1 MVFDTDLDCFH
12 YYSTGT
18 TEWVN
23 LCTVNG
29 GGGGAD
35 GADGIDGI
43 DGDDGIHCWDTNGNG
58 IDDPAEDTNGDT
70 FFNTEDCQG
79 ADGATGPQGP
89 AGADGTDGAVG
100 PQGPAGSA
108 GSITDVD
115 VNATGTI
122 SVVTDDPA
130 TYTSTESVWT
140 TLGNSGTNVTNN
152 FIGTTDAVDFAVRTN
167 NTEQMIVT
175 SGGQIIINNTT
186 ANATDKLASY
196 RQNGVAIGGYAL
208 SNTAA
213 NSVGVYGVSTGAG
226 VDNYGVYGFADG
238 ATGNATSV
246 FGLSDGNATG
256 IGGVITA
263 GTTYPGV
270 WGFAS
275 PALATGIIGTSEGST
290 NVTRF
295 HTSGSGG
302 AFTASDIGI
311 FAVNYNDV
319 TGSVIVAQSYAAG
332 SGSATYNWDIGT
344 ISGGIFYK
352 IIGDG
357 IVSTIVEG

>member
-275 PALATGIIGTSEGST
+275 PALATGII
-290 NVTRF
+290 
-295 HTSGSGG
+295 
-302 AFTASDIGI
+302 
-311 FAVNYNDV
+311 
-319 TGSVIVAQSYAAG
+319 
-332 SGSATYNWDIGT
+332 
-344 ISGGIFYK
+344 
-352 IIGDG
+352 
-357 IVSTIVEG
+357 

>member
-1 MVFDTDLDCFH
+1 MRFLFFLTLLVISTVSIAQNNVGIGTTTPDASAVLELSANDKGVLIPRLTTAQRTTIVSPANGLMVFDTDLDCFH

-18 TEWVN
+18 TAWVN

-43 DGDDGIHCWDTNGNG
+43 DGVDGDDGIHCWDTNGNG
-58 IDDPAEDTNGDT
+58 IDDPAEDINGDT

-79 ADGATGPQGP
+79 ADGATGPQGPAGADGNDGADGAVGPQGP

-167 NTEQMIVT
+167 TITNNSRIV
-175 SGGQIIINNTT
+175 
-186 ANATDKLASY
+186 
-196 RQNGVAIGGYAL
+196 
-208 SNTAA
+208 
-213 NSVGVYGVSTGAG
+213 
-226 VDNYGVYGFADG
+226 
-238 ATGNATSV
+238 
-246 FGLSDGNATG
+246 
-256 IGGVITA
+256 
-263 GTTYPGV
+263 
-270 WGFAS
+270 
-275 PALATGIIGTSEGST
+275 
-290 NVTRF
+290 
-295 HTSGSGG
+295 
-302 AFTASDIGI
+302 
-311 FAVNYNDV
+311 
-319 TGSVIVAQSYAAG
+319 
-332 SGSATYNWDIGT
+332 
-344 ISGGIFYK
+344 
-352 IIGDG
+352 
-357 IVSTIVEG
+357 